1 MRTDSLRSLGS
12 VSWLGRSES
21 LSSPGSLGTS
31 GVSGVLDYQEPT
43 VQEGEGLIM
52 LPLQALLAGVDGEG
66 LERRATTGSR
76 GASQEEHSSTT

>member
-1 MRTDSLRSLGS
+1 MRPGSLRSLGS
-12 VSWLGRSES
+12 VSWLGRSGS
-21 LSSPGSLGTS
+21 LSSPGSLGAS

-66 LERRATTGSR
+66 LERRATTGSQ

>member
-1 MRTDSLRSLGS
+1 MCLGSLRSLGS
-12 VSWLGRSES
+12 LRCLGS
-21 LSSPGSLGTS
+21 LGSLRSPGSLG
-31 GVSGVLDYQEPT
+31 VSGFSGALESQEPT
-43 VQEGEGLIM
+43 VCEGEGLLM